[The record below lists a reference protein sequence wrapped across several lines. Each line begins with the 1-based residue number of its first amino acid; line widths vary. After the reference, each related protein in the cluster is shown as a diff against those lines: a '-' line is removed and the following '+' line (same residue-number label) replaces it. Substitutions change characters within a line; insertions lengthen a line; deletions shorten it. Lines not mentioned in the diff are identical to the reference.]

1 MTDSPVITRAQV
13 AALLGIAPSTLLA
26 RIGELRTRHNF
37 PAALPGSGGRR
48 YSRALVLAWIDARPA
63 VPHTLPPGQDT
74 IDHEAILLARAR
86 ATMAA
91 G

>member
-1 MTDSPVITRAQV
+1 MADSPVITRAQV

-37 PAALPGSGGRR
+37 PDALPCSGGRR
-48 YSRALVLAWIDARPA
+48 YSRALVLSWIDARPA
-63 VPHTLPPGQDT
+63 VPQADAAHQAAE
-74 IDHEAILLARAR
+74 HEAILIARAR
-86 ATMAA
+86 AAMAA